1 MPPDR
6 IKAYFGFAGDQVCL
20 AGCGEGPRF
29 GTFPRHFLAAELMNS
44 PHWIRVLRPP
54 TEDEKITRGIHYEP
68 LDPGWRPKTIILNR
82 KGSEHYVCV
91 RMDSIGGPTSMPA
104 ETITVL
110 MSGHT
115 FLAEERECADLS
127 HVEAP
132 TTPPMGFFRC
142 SPPRA
147 VLVRSPLCV

>member
-1 MPPDR
+1 MPADR

-20 AGCGEGPRF
+20 AGVGEGPRF
-29 GTFPRHFLAAELMNS
+29 GTFPRHFLAADLLNS

-68 LDPGWRPKTIILNR
+68 LDPGWRAKTIILNR
-82 KGSEHYVCV
+82 KGAGEPFVCV
-91 RMDSIGGPTSMPA
+91 RMDSIGGTKSMPA

-110 MSGHT
+110 RSGHT
-115 FLAEERECADLS
+115 FLVEERECADLS

-132 TTPPMGFFRC
+132 KTTPMVFFRC
-142 SPPRA
+142 SATR
-147 VLVRSPLCV
+147 